1 MLELVRNLV
10 DGAQRPSTRSAAE
23 SALDSICDQY
33 GFVSATV
40 FEYGPGLQ
48 SISDVMDTDAS
59 RRPLWP
65 KALDRRLVSGC
76 VALTQALA
84 QRSAVARFDASYF
97 AEDRYCLRAAENLG
111 LTEGVAVPIL
121 QGPDLSGVVK
131 FAGNPALHP
140 NQLAGL
146 HLAAYLM
153 FNTLQTTRKT
163 DRISAH
169 LTPRE
174 TEVMGKA
181 AEGHTT
187 PEIAQLLGMSERTV
201 NQHTDNV
208 AAKFG
213 TRNRVHTVANLVR
226 LHLL

>member
-1 MLELVRNLV
+1 MLELVRNLI
-10 DGAQRPSTRSAAE
+10 DGAQRPSTRAAAE
-23 SALDSICDQY
+23 QALDGICDQY
-33 GFVSATV
+33 GFESATV
-40 FEYGPGLQ
+40 FEYGPGLKT
-48 SISDVMDTDAS
+48 ISDVMDTDPS

-65 KALDRRLVSGC
+65 KALDRRLVEGC
-76 VALTQALA
+76 VALTTALA
-84 QRSAVARFDASYF
+84 QQSAVARFDASYF

-111 LTEGVAVPIL
+111 LIEGVAVPIMHCS
-121 QGPDLSGVVK
+121 GLSGVVK
-131 FAGNPALHP
+131 FVGKPDLDP
-140 NQLAGL
+140 SQLPGL

-153 FNTLQTTRKT
+153 FNTLQTTRRADKT
-163 DRISAH
+163 TAH

-174 TEVMGKA
+174 IEVMGKA

-187 PEIAQLLGMSERTV
+187 PEIALLLGMSERTV

-208 AAKFG
+208 AHKFG